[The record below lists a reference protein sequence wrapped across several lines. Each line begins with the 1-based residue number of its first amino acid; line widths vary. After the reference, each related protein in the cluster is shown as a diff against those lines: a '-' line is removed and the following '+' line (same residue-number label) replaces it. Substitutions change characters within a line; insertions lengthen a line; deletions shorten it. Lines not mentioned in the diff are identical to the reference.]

1 VFMRDKLGLF
11 VFLSAFVIRMLLF
24 IFVCGSPGHSFMFTD
39 SFDYDNVA
47 VNLLEHRQFFQSGG
61 PENFEP
67 YTFRT
72 PVYPFYLAI
81 LYALGGRNV
90 YVPIIFQIIIGSL
103 TCLLVYQ
110 LGKELTGKI
119 GGLVAGFIMVFEPIS
134 ILYSNLVLTETLF
147 VFIFTLSIFYFL
159 RFIYREQR
167 KWLFLSG
174 CFLGLSAL
182 TRPVALYFFIP
193 MFIVSLII
201 FKGNTIKR
209 ILNFGVLLSAFLLF
223 ITPWFI
229 RNYLVLDVFPY
240 FSSVYDY
247 NLFYRTAISLECS
260 VCNIDFESA
269 KEKLEREYEK
279 YLEDK
284 EKSMNLVEEL
294 KSRRRFA
301 TQKISQHPMKYINL
315 HLKNFLVTYGSTGI
329 GKYSQLLGIHTQIMD
344 FGMDVKTLWSRIKEI
359 FMTRTKIQVV
369 FMIMSLLFSGFIYL
383 SACVGVFKFIKA
395 NKDFPVLILFLFIII
410 YFAIF
415 IVPGERDV
423 RFRLPVMPY
432 IAILASK
439 GLFKRRQS

>member
-1 VFMRDKLGLF
+1 VK
-11 VFLSAFVIRMLLF
+11 F
-24 IFVCGSPGHSFMFTD
+24 IH
-39 SFDYDNVA
+39 
-47 VNLLEHRQFFQSGG
+47 EER
-61 PENFEP
+61 
-67 YTFRT
+67 
-72 PVYPFYLAI
+72 
-81 LYALGGRNV
+81 
-90 YVPIIFQIIIGSL
+90 
-103 TCLLVYQ
+103 
-110 LGKELTGKI
+110 K
-119 GGLVAGFIMVFEPIS
+119 
-134 ILYSNLVLTETLF
+134 
-147 VFIFTLSIFYFL
+147 
-159 RFIYREQR
+159 

-182 TRPVALYFFIP
+182 TRPVVLSFFIP

-247 NLFYRTAISLECS
+247 NLFYRTAISLECN